1 MLFCDG
7 QSVPDEMKL
16 LFSNESPELSCRTTF
31 FDSVTLS
38 CPLELRELCEEM
50 VRKCTG
56 LPHATVVLGGLLSR
70 NKLPTEW
77 AKMLNYIGMHLSR
90 GKEVVDAMLTLSY
103 MDSPPYLKSCFLH
116 LGLFPK
122 DQAVSTRKLLLP
134 WIAEGLVI
142 QQDQQRMEDVAEDY
156 LNELIN
162 RNLFEFS
169 GNER

>member
-1 MLFCDG
+1 MLLCDG

-31 FDSVTLS
+31 FDSVTQS
-38 CPLELRELCEEM
+38 CPLELRELGEEM
-50 VRKCTG
+50 VRKYTG

-77 AKMLNYIGMHLSR
+77 AKMLNYI
-90 GKEVVDAMLTLSY
+90 A
-103 MDSPPYLKSCFLH
+103 MDSPYLKSCFLQ

-122 DQAVSTRKLLLP
+122 DQAVSTRKLLLL

-142 QQDQQRMEDVAEDY
+142 QQDQQRMKDVAEDY

-162 RNLFEFS
+162 RNLFE
-169 GNER
+169 